1 MADTGKNSPLGVNV
15 TGSTLNHIG
24 YNINPVAARY
34 MGASKTNN
42 QYSLGSIVKNT
53 CLHLL
58 TWAINDGYNR
68 GELGPPGISV
78 PTLTI
83 PTYDNLIS
91 IGASTIPALGN
102 SKPPTYI
109 VEDPSGVWTDT
120 AIIYG
125 KQTNPEILWDEIW
138 PGPATSGYGNYD
150 STGDYGDRNQGY
162 GLTDQ
167 KQNATWYPYNST
179 NINHSVTQWG
189 WVRCHALQA
198 WNEFNWNG
206 NRTGQE
212 VPQYNDF
219 TASFI
224 TANAYV
230 NYTNQAI
237 LAAYNAITFM
247 DGTYSNMNDLV
258 SADIAGVSLSSKD
271 FGTDLINLGK
281 AFNINKLD
289 AFGLPSTLLETLGTN
304 NAVTPDLSLAL
315 LAAGLGSDEI
325 NVLTS
330 GTAQTI
336 TPEQERKIYGAFLII
351 TGGNLTEVLAPL
363 QCITQGLTSLAD
375 LLNVKK
381 MFPISY
387 TSLTVPK
394 YNATPGPTN
403 SKTYYLIYENGAVNP
418 ALDTP
423 EMREYVGIQVPK
435 GTPPVLDRNAITT
448 DPSNY
453 GPLPI
458 GFGAYAKGIIPDDQ
472 AVAAGA
478 LSFTMRQIRKIEQ
491 VDFGKFAKIAQGME
505 NMQGLP
511 LTSGTSKPTNQ
522 ESIDT
527 NRVKGALGSGP
538 YGTFTMSDMFGCMSG
553 LPYPWKKIYE
563 GIRGIETRK
572 LYNIYHE
579 LFLAVTW
586 QGASVD
592 VIPETREVEISPG
605 VFQTEYRVGS
615 FEVPPYADGG
625 GYGRGTAPDPIITA
639 SNGGSGIGIVGRAEG
654 GAASLGLGSFG
665 RITGATLTDPG
676 PWQLTVP
683 TATIEFPPTATLPVS
698 ADGAFATDGANT
710 PNGTTGWSSPMNAVV
725 QAYID
730 QANEEITAILQ
741 RQAGASKLLNTYWDI
756 LGTQLKIEQRAR
768 YFALVPVPV
777 PKDMF
782 LNPFHIS
789 LYNYTDNIPELAQD
803 TRPHMS
809 AQTLEAISNMSTV
822 GGQSTVGAMRQE
834 RNQRR
839 LQQIGIDQDNNIPD
853 KMSQKEVKTLTTN
866 GVMAGAKQGTGIPYG
881 NTGIEYTIPAWPAS
895 LIDGREV
902 SPTPNGI
909 FDPAGYSGEFLPTAA
924 VKPGSIESILQG
936 DPIPTASTVVP
947 SGPIV
952 TAFSPSQNIPII
964 QAPRELSVDNLP
976 ANLNPNYTA
985 TTMLPASPTI
995 QDAIDQVIECN
1006 CDCWID

>member
-15 TGSTLNHIG
+15 TGSTLNHNG
-24 YNINPVAARY
+24 YNINPVAASY
-34 MGASKTNN
+34 MGASKTNYT
-42 QYSLGSIVKNT
+42 YSFGSIVQNT
-53 CLHLL
+53 CLRLL
-58 TWAINDGYNR
+58 TWAIHDGYNR
-68 GELGPPGISV
+68 GILGPPSTRV
-78 PTLTI
+78 PTLTTT
-83 PTYDNLIS
+83 TYDNLIS

-102 SKPPTYI
+102 AKPPTYV

-120 AIIYG
+120 SIVYG
-125 KQTNPEILWDEIW
+125 QQTNPETDWPYLL

-150 STGDYGDRNQGY
+150 PTETYGDTLQGY
-162 GLTDQ
+162 GLVDQ

-206 NRTGQE
+206 NKVVQDP
-212 VPQYNDF
+212 PQYNDF
-219 TASFI
+219 TSSFN

-247 DGTYSNMNDLV
+247 DGAYSNMNDLV

-281 AFNINKLD
+281 AFNISKLD

-315 LAAGLGSDEI
+315 LASGLVSDEI
-325 NVLTS
+325 NALTS
-330 GTAQTI
+330 GTARTI
-336 TPEQERKIYGAFLII
+336 TPDQERKIYGAFLII
-351 TGGNLTEVLAPL
+351 TGANLAEILAPL
-363 QCITQGLTSLAD
+363 QCVTQGLTSLAD

-381 MFPISY
+381 MFPLSY

-403 SKTYYLIYENGAVNP
+403 SKTYYLIYDNGAVNP

-423 EMREYVGIQVPK
+423 DMREYVGIQVPK
-435 GTPPVLDRNAITT
+435 GTPPVLDRTAITT
-448 DPSNY
+448 DPNNY

-491 VDFGKFAKIAQGME
+491 VDFKKFAKVAQGME
-505 NMQGLP
+505 NMQSLP
-511 LTSGTSKPTNQ
+511 LTTGTSKPTNQ

-553 LPYPWKKIYE
+553 LPYPWKKVYN
-563 GIRGIETRK
+563 GIRGLETQK

-586 QGASVD
+586 QGASVT
-592 VIPETREVEISPG
+592 VVPETRQVPIPDTDP
-605 VFQTEYRVGS
+605 VQYQTEYRVAS
-615 FEVPPYADGG
+615 FVVAGKGG
-625 GYGRGTAPDPIITA
+625 GYGRGTAPDAIITA
-639 SNGGSGIGIVGRAEG
+639 DNGATGTGVVGRSDG
-654 GAASLGLGSFG
+654 DAASLGGGSFG

-676 PWQLTVP
+676 AWQLTVP
-683 TATIEFPPTATLPVS
+683 TATIQFPPTATLPV
-698 ADGAFATDGANT
+698 DTGGAFATDGANT
-710 PNGTTGWSSPMNAVV
+710 PNGTTGWSAPMNAVV
-725 QAYID
+725 SAYIQ
-730 QANEEITAILQ
+730 QANDEITAILQ
-741 RQAGASKLLNTYWDI
+741 RQAGSSKLLNTYWDI

-822 GGQSTVGAMRQE
+822 GGQSTVGGMRQE

-853 KMSQKEVKTLTTN
+853 KMSEKEVKTLTTN
-866 GVMAGAKQGTGIPYG
+866 GVMPGAKEGTGIPYG

-895 LIDGREV
+895 IVNGREV

-909 FDPAGYSGEFLPTAA
+909 FDPTGYAGEFLPTAA
-924 VKPGSIESILQG
+924 IKPGGIESILQG
-936 DPIPTASTVVP
+936 DPIPTVSTVVP
-947 SGPIV
+947 SGPV
-952 TAFSPSQNIPII
+952 YTPGPEIPII
-964 QAPRELSVDNLP
+964 QSPKELSVDNLP

-985 TTMLPASPTI
+985 TTLLPASPTI